1 MLLVLYV
8 AAALVVSQC
17 NDVVLDEAGCSTS
30 IIVGAVVSVPEGVVV
45 FMVAVVMVLYVHWH
59 SSLVWRSIGQG
70 PGWLFTMCVS
80 SSLYGGPCFE
90 EMQLWFV
97 K

>member
-1 MLLVLYV
+1 MF
-8 AAALVVSQC
+8 QC
-17 NDVVLDEAGCSTS
+17 NVVTASSRISVLGSVAGADVA
-30 IIVGAVVSVPEGVVV
+30 VPEVVVV

-59 SSLVWRSIGQG
+59 SSLVWPSIGQG

-80 SSLYGGPCFE
+80 SSLYGEPCHE

>member
-8 AAALVVSQC
+8 AAALVVSRC
-17 NDVVLDEAGCSTS
+17 NVVVLDEARCSTS

-45 FMVAVVMVLYVHWH
+45 SMVAVVMVLYVHWH
-59 SSLVWRSIGQG
+59 SSLVWRGIGQG
-70 PGWLFTMCVS
+70 LGWLSTMCVS
-80 SSLYGGPCFE
+80 FSLYGEPCHE